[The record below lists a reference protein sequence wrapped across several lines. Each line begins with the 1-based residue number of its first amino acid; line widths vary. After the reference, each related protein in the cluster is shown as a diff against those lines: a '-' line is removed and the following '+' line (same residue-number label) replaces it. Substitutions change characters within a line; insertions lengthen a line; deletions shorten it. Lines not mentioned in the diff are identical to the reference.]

1 MKIERISISSFGRL
15 TDFDLTLSDGINILE
30 GANESGKSTI
40 AAFIRFI
47 FYGLS
52 GKADGELSPR
62 EKYLTWGK
70 KEAMGSLTVS
80 NAKGTYRIERAIVQN
95 TRGVSEHLT
104 VIDTATGSILK
115 NADPVSMFLEGT
127 PEDVFCRTAFVGQA
141 DGSTVDGKKISEAIE
156 NILSSADESV
166 NTKKAIKK
174 LDDARVMLLHKNKKG
189 GKIYE
194 LENKKDDLIARAHR
208 AEEDCRLMEEK
219 KKFLADTNANL
230 LKNKEQL
237 QIAEAE
243 LAYTEARR
251 RLEQIE
257 KSKRAEEEL
266 QNSTEEL
273 DETVASLLCNDYCPD
288 TSYLHALENVEK
300 QLSQIISEKK
310 KIKEKINTLKSEA
323 SEEIAPAANTETI
336 SLLREHRLQKD
347 RFRLFALIAF
357 ATGILTDVL
366 GIVIHSTFVAI
377 VLPVICLAGC
387 AALLYLCAKE
397 TKAYRSLLHDLG
409 AESEDSLDELVTLA
423 ATQNA
428 KQQLALKNIA
438 ALEEEYRAVQAA
450 EGAMMRDAIALGAK
464 WGKTITTT
472 ADLAVLIQTAKEAC
486 DRLDKA
492 AKNKENCEL
501 TYKAVRTVCS
511 EEELLELRDT
521 LQKGG
526 KVLSPEEYTK
536 VKRSQTFYRQTIDML
551 TMRARETEHLLIELR
566 ARTEIPQNLRDA
578 AAKLSERI
586 EDLHF
591 RHDAYLLA
599 CQKLSEATALLRA
612 RITPMLSGEASDFMC
627 HATEGK
633 YDTVG
638 VSDTFALS
646 YSDGNNTRSTEF
658 LSCGTKDLAYLGL
671 RLGLVKT
678 LFPESTPTLVFDESF
693 SRLDD
698 RRLALVFT
706 YLARFAEN
714 GGQILLMTSSKR
726 ERKFAE
732 AMGNCYVQQL

>member
-1 MKIERISISSFGRL
+1 MKIERISIVSFGRL
-15 TDFDLTLSDGINILE
+15 TDFDLTLSDGINVLE

-40 AAFIRFI
+40 AAFIRFA

-62 EKYLTWGK
+62 EKYLTWGR

-80 NAKGTYRIERAIVQN
+80 NEKGTYRIERAIVQN
-95 TRGVSEHLT
+95 ARGVSEHLT

-115 NADPVSMFLEGT
+115 NADPVAMFLQNT
-127 PEDVFCRTAFVGQA
+127 PEEVFCRTAFVGQA
-141 DGSTVDGKKISEAIE
+141 DGSAIDGKKIGEAIE

-194 LENKKDDLIARAHR
+194 LENERDDLIARAHR

-219 KKFLADTNANL
+219 KKLLADTNATL

-237 QIAEAE
+237 HIAEAE

-257 KSKRAEEEL
+257 KSKRAEDEL
-266 QNSTEEL
+266 QNATEQL
-273 DETVASLLCNDYCPD
+273 DETVSSLLCNDYCPD
-288 TSYLHALENVEK
+288 ASYLHALESVEK
-300 QLSQIISEKK
+300 QLSQISGEKK
-310 KIKEKINTLKSEA
+310 KIKDRIGALQSEA
-323 SEEIAPAANTETI
+323 ATDTPDTASPEMIAVLRSHRQKAA
-336 SLLREHRLQKD
+336 
-347 RFRLFALIAF
+347 RFRLFALIMLAL
-357 ATGILTDVL
+357 GVL
-366 GIVIHSTFVAI
+366 IGIVGTIAHFPTLSRVFFALCVAGGI
-377 VLPVICLAGC
+377 AFI
-387 AALLYLCAKE
+387 YLRIAEIKKYYA
-397 TKAYRSLLHDLG
+397 TLHKMG
-409 AESEDSLDELVTLA
+409 ADNEKTLDELIALA

-428 KQQLALKNIA
+428 KKQLAEKTIV
-438 ALEEEYRAVQAA
+438 ALEEEYRAVQTA
-450 EGAMMRDAIALGAK
+450 ESAMMRDAVSLGAK
-464 WGKTITTT
+464 WGKTIATP
-472 ADLAVLIQTAKEAC
+472 ADLSVLIQTVTEAC
-486 DRLDKA
+486 EQLNKVA
-492 AKNKENCEL
+492 ENKEKCEL
-501 TYKAVRTVCS
+501 TYKAVRTVCT
-511 EEELLELRDT
+511 EEELAELKDT

-526 KVLSPEEYTK
+526 KELTSEEYTK

-551 TMRARETEHLLIELR
+551 TKRARETEHILIELR
-566 ARTEIPQNLRDA
+566 ARTEIPQNLRDMA
-578 AAKLSERI
+578 ARLSERI
-586 EDLHF
+586 DDLSF

-599 CQKLSEATALLRA
+599 GKKLAEATALLRA
-612 RITPMLSGEASDFMC
+612 RITPLLSGEASDFMS

-633 YDTVG
+633 YQTVG
-638 VSDTFALS
+638 VSDTFSLS
-646 YSDGNNTRSTEF
+646 YSDGDNTRSTEF

-698 RRLALVFT
+698 RRLAMVFT
-706 YLARFAEN
+706 YLQRFAEN
-714 GGQILLMTSSKR
+714 GGQILLMTSSRR
-726 ERKFAE
+726 ERKYAE
-732 AMGNCYVQQL
+732 AMGNCHVQQL